1 MGKRILK
8 SILGRKVGMTQVY
21 EEDGTWVPVTLIQAG
36 PCTVLQV
43 KTEETDGYSAIQV
56 GFDETAKRAKK
67 PQEGLYKKLSVAP
80 VRFVRE
86 VPAFHAE
93 PLEAGAKYNLE
104 VFEGVA
110 TVDVAGLTKGRGF
123 QGNVRRWGHAI
134 GPKAHGSKSKRNVGS
149 TGMHQDPG
157 RVVKGK
163 KMPGQYG
170 NEKVKV
176 RNLRIVSTDL
186 EKNLLVVKGAI
197 PGPKGGYLVI
207 QESL

>member
-1 MGKRILK
+1 MGKRVLK

-21 EEDGTWVPVTLIQAG
+21 EEDGTWVPVTLIEAG

-56 GFDETAKRAKK
+56 GFDESKKRAKK
-67 PQEGLYKKLSVAP
+67 PQDGLYQKLNVAP
-80 VRFVRE
+80 TRFVKE

-110 TVDVAGLTKGRGF
+110 SVDVAGLTKGRGF
-123 QGNVRRWGHAI
+123 QGTVRRWGHAI
-134 GPKAHGSKSKRNVGS
+134 GQKSHGSKSKRNLGS
-149 TGMHQDPG
+149 TGMPQDPG
-157 RVVKGK
+157 RVYKGK

-170 NEKVKV
+170 NERVKV